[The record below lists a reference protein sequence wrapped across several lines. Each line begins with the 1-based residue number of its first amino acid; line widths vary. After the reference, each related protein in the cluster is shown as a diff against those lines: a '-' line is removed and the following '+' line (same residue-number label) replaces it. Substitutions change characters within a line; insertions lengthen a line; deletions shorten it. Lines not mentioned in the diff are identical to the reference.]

1 MELTLVDYSCVKFL
15 PSEISAASLYIA
27 IKATSNSENDDCSA
41 TKWTTTL
48 QYYSMYSETKLLPC
62 AKHIAF
68 LITKTLDGSSKLQVS
83 TKSNK
88 PLPDLLFTEKS
99 LVVWEFTIL
108 KCIY

>member
-1 MELTLVDYSCVKFL
+1 MCSLKHTLAKYFMELTLVDYSCVKFL

-41 TKWTTTL
+41 TKWTATL

-83 TKSNK
+83 TKSS
-88 PLPDLLFTEKS
+88 KS
-99 LVVWEFTIL
+99 SKHEVD
-108 KCIY
+108 YH

>member
-41 TKWTTTL
+41 TKWTATL

-83 TKSNK
+83 TKSS
-88 PLPDLLFTEKS
+88 KS
-99 LVVWEFTIL
+99 SKHEVD
-108 KCIY
+108 YH